1 MPTID
6 RSERIAIVGLGGVF
20 PGGSN
25 LAEFWNNIAHAIDTG
40 RSVPPGRW
48 FLDPRK
54 AVDKDGPKPDRVYS
68 DWGCFIEGFQFDPE
82 GLSLDPT
89 LLSQLDPLFHLG
101 LHAARAAFRDAGEI
115 AGMDRSRVG
124 VILGNIV
131 LPTESTSALCR
142 DVLGRTLFE
151 RLVDAAPLSIERREE
166 LKREPNAGAVD
177 VRWHPFNRLAASLP
191 AVLIAEGLGL
201 GGPAYT
207 LDAACASSLYALK
220 FACEELQAGRSDA
233 MLAGG
238 MSRPDCQYTQMGFAQ
253 LKALSR
259 QGRCAPLSSE
269 ADGLVVGE
277 GAGVF
282 VLKRL
287 TDAVRAGDRIY
298 GVIAGIG
305 LSNDR
310 GANLLAPHSEGQ
322 LRAMRSAYQQAGWR
336 PSDVD
341 LIECHATGTP
351 VGDGVEIDSLHQL
364 WAEEKASPGLCVIGG
379 VKSNVGHL
387 LTGAGAAGLMK
398 VLFAFQHGTLPPT
411 ANFKS
416 PAPGLARPE
425 SPFRV
430 IGRAEPWLRRKVGLS
445 ATDPADTT
453 IIPRR
458 ATINAF
464 GFGGINAH
472 VLIEEFCEPLHS
484 RATQP
489 SSTPIIGVTS
499 SSPAASRLPG
509 LTPTSQASS
518 LDIAIVGIAR
528 ISGAAAA
535 LDGDEDVSITTAQTQ
550 LLQAQSS
557 PTQSS
562 QVRSSQTDWG
572 VEESEW
578 FRREFPSAKPANA
591 QAISSVRLPL
601 GEFRI
606 PPLEMQDMLPQQ
618 QLMLKVAA
626 AALRDADVGSVNS
639 TRQTDSAALGN
650 ATGVFVGIELD
661 PNTTNFHFRW
671 SVEELAS
678 RWVDALNLDLSKTE
692 LAQWTEQLK
701 DSVSPPL
708 SANRVMGNLG
718 GIVASRLAREFNV
731 GGPSFTISADANS
744 GLRACALAAQSLRR
758 GELDRALVG
767 AVDLV
772 CDIRHRVAALRSQ
785 RGQDRGSFVDG
796 ATALVLKRY
805 EDAIR
810 DGDRIHALI
819 SQIESSPDQ
828 PKLATPGDTAINSML
843 SATKDSANAAGLS
856 STLETSSAGAATGLL
871 DLFTAVESLA
881 EHRRTEP
888 VPSYWLHNRAEG
900 PRRIGLSG
908 LGCDGRS
915 MQMELVEVVAAEQR
929 LPQAPDISPRP
940 TSSFSRNPLPAGLF
954 VIDGD
959 SIDELQSGLKRLEER
974 ASGADSVDGFARN
987 WFQASPPRPDRRWA
1001 MTLVIR
1007 DLAEIPALMTSAMD
1021 LLLREE
1027 TGWSADR
1034 RVHFTRTP
1042 SGAAGRLAFV
1052 FPGSGNAFLGMGR
1065 DLLNAFPEIL
1075 RQQERENER
1084 LKDQYRPD
1092 LIWSGDSTAT
1102 LLDQHKAMIFGQV
1115 ALGTAI
1121 CDLLARFGVKPDA
1134 SIGYSLGESAALFG
1148 LRAWTDRDEMLRRM
1162 EASTLFG
1169 SDLVAPFEAA
1179 RRAWNLP
1186 SGSVVRWTSGSIDRS
1201 AAAVRAAIEMA
1212 FPQLEKAQPGT
1223 VQPGKAQTGRS
1234 ASVSRRS
1241 PADGIVPPVY
1251 LLIVNTPTQCV
1262 IGGETAAV
1270 ERLVKFLGGTFVPFA
1285 APSTVHCPILH
1296 QVEAAYRSLHQ
1307 MPTRMPT
1314 VTSPRIGVSHTEKP
1328 IEFYSTAWGHAY
1340 ELTSASAA
1348 EAIVAQ
1354 AVATIDF
1361 PRVIE
1366 QAYSDGVRLFVEIG
1380 PGSSCTRMIDDILGN
1395 RVHRAQPATPVT
1407 ASPIVAFL
1415 ELLAVLIAE
1424 RIPVELGFL
1433 YGEHHAKRD
1442 SESNPVQRRE
1452 IVTLVGG
1459 NPFLIPTPP
1468 SGWQFR
1474 PRMRGKDSHATVTEH
1489 PTTRAQLPHRLPTF
1503 GMNVMTQF
1511 DEMLAARLNAHE
1523 TYLRVSAEAQRIMAE
1538 QVARFAR
1545 LAQGEE
1551 SGLPDAGES
1560 STFLAGDE
1568 PDSVVEAADDVEK
1581 DESLPIPLVA
1591 PRSLN
1596 RTQCMEF
1603 AIGKI
1608 GRVLGTQFA
1617 EIDQYPTR
1625 VRLPD
1630 EPLMLADRILEI
1642 EGEPLSMTNGRV
1654 VTEHD
1659 IYEGAWY
1666 LDCNRIP
1673 TCIAVEAGQA
1683 DLFLSG
1689 WLGIDF
1695 QTKGLASYRLLDA
1708 VVTFHRELPGPGK
1721 TIHYDI
1727 RINNFFRQGQTYLF
1741 RFEFDATVDGQ
1752 PLLTMREGCAG
1763 FFTAAELNSGKGI
1776 IHTTLDRQQRP
1787 GKRTGDWQQLVPMS
1801 VESYSDSQLLAL
1813 RKGDLKTC
1821 FGPLFHGLSLTNP
1834 VTIPGLNLTRQD
1846 GPDEHSKMWLVD
1858 RVIQLDPAG
1867 GKFGLGTILGELDIH
1882 PDDWFLTC
1890 HFCDDQVMPGTL
1902 MYECCMHTLRVFLL
1916 RMGWLGEAGQT
1927 VYEPI
1932 PGVRSRLKCRGQVLA
1947 TTKKVWYEI
1956 TLKEIGYRES
1966 DPTGDALGRAGSGTD
1981 SLRQTATPYC
1991 LADALMYADGKP
2003 IVEITDMSVRMTGLT
2018 REFVE
2023 RLWQGPKVAQTFV
2036 AGDVRDR
2043 NAADGTSSTGQATP
2057 CYDRRPALFDTDRIT
2072 AFAIGKPSEAF
2083 GDRYRVFDSERVIA
2097 RLPGPPFQFLDRIV
2111 SISGCEPWVLNPGG
2125 VVVAQ
2130 YDVPPDAWYFQANR
2144 QRRMPFA
2151 VLLETALQPC
2161 GWLAAYVGSA
2171 LTSETDISF
2180 RNLGGTA
2187 IQHRD
2192 VTAESGTLTTTV
2204 KMTRVSNAGGMIIQ
2218 HYDFDLRCDGEPVY
2232 VGNTY
2237 FGFFSRASLLNQV
2250 GIRDAKPYVP
2260 TPEESSR
2267 ASRFEYRDVAPFAD
2281 SRLQMIDDVQLS
2293 LTDGP
2298 SDLGYVIG
2306 TTTVDPSSWFF
2317 KAHFHQDPVVPGSL
2331 GLESFFQLLK
2341 FYAARRWNRSPEAQ
2355 FVTPVIGQAQ
2365 AQMSG
2370 KHEWV
2375 YRGQVVPR
2383 DKLVTVTA
2391 TIKEVDDEQQHLIAE
2406 GFLSVDG
2413 RVIYQM
2419 KDFSLGVDR

>member
-1 MPTID
+1 MPPTD
-6 RSERIAIVGLGGVF
+6 RSERIAIVGVGGVF

-25 LAEFWNNIAHAIDTG
+25 LDKFWQNIADGVDTG
-40 RSVPPGRW
+40 RSVPPDRW
-48 FLDPRK
+48 FLDPAK
-54 AVDKDGPKPDRVYS
+54 AVDKEGPKPDRVYS
-68 DWGCFIEGFQFDPE
+68 DWGCFVEGFQFDPE
-82 GLSLDPT
+82 GLRLDPA
-89 LLSQLDPLFHLG
+89 LLRQLDPLFHLG
-101 LHAARAAFRDAGEI
+101 LHAARAAFRDAREMGGTE
-115 AGMDRSRVG
+115 RSRVG

-151 RLVDAAPLSIERREE
+151 RIVEAAAVPDGRKNE
-166 LKREPNAGAVD
+166 LKRGAAELVAAGN
-177 VRWHPFNRLAASLP
+177 WHPLNRLAASLP

-220 FACEELQAGRSDA
+220 FACEELLAGRADA

-259 QGRCAPLSSE
+259 GGRCAPLSSA

-287 TDAVRAGDRIY
+287 TDAVSAGDHIY

-322 LRAMRSAYQQAGWR
+322 LRAMRSAYEQAGWR

-364 WAEEKASPGLCVIGG
+364 WADETSSPGQCVIGG

-398 VLFAFQHGTLPPT
+398 VLYAFRHETLPPT
-411 ANFKS
+411 ANFQQ
-416 PAPGLARPE
+416 PAAGLARSG

-430 IGRAEPWLRRKVGLS
+430 LSRAEPWPRRTADVRGTVG
-445 ATDPADTT
+445 ATTGIT
-453 IIPRR
+453 PRR

-472 VLIEEFCEPLHS
+472 VLIEEYCGPHHS
-484 RATQP
+484 NMMTRVPVPA
-489 SSTPIIGVTS
+489 
-499 SSPAASRLPG
+499 SPAQRPNSTADRSLSPA
-509 LTPTSQASS
+509 QD
-518 LDIAIVGIAR
+518 LDIAIVGVASSR
-528 ISGAAAA
+528 G
-535 LDGDEDVSITTAQTQ
+535 
-550 LLQAQSS
+550 LLATGGL
-557 PTQSS
+557 PATQSN
-562 QVRSSQTDWG
+562 RSDSLASDDASERAKSPSDIRDWG
-572 VEESEW
+572 VTHSDWFLNEFAGAAEEST
-578 FRREFPSAKPANA
+578 AAVT
-591 QAISSVRLPL
+591 SVELPM

-626 AALRDADVGSVNS
+626 AALKDADSVADRADRS
-639 TRQTDSAALGN
+639 PSDAIALGN

-671 SVEELAS
+671 SIEELAS
-678 RWVDALNLDLSKTE
+678 HWATALNLELSDEE
-692 LAQWTEQLK
+692 LTQWTTELK

-744 GLRACALAAQSLRR
+744 GLRACAVAAQSLRR
-758 GELDRALVG
+758 GELDRAVVG

-772 CDIRHRVAALRSQ
+772 CDIRHRVAVLRERQ
-785 RGQDRGSFVDG
+785 QNGDGGNPAFVDS
-796 ATALVLKRY
+796 ATAFILKRR
-805 EDAIR
+805 EDAVR
-810 DGDRIHALI
+810 DGDHIHAIL
-819 SQIESSPDQ
+819 SRIETDPGEIGQLFPDGSTHRGHAEPPADGRSPAD
-828 PKLATPGDTAINSML
+828 
-843 SATKDSANAAGLS
+843 GLTVES
-856 STLETSSAGAATGLL
+856 PAGAATGLL
-871 DLFTAVESLA
+871 RLFTAVESLSRHA
-881 EHRRTEP
+881 IPES
-888 VPSYWLHNRAEG
+888 PSGGWMQNRVEQTR
-900 PRRIGLSG
+900 PITLSG
-908 LGCDGRS
+908 LGPDGRS
-915 MQMELVEVVAAEQR
+915 IRLELTTAPGPVRKAALAQR
-929 LPQAPDISPRP
+929 AAARETRAALPV
-940 TSSFSRNPLPAGLF
+940 GLF

-959 SIDELQSGLKRLEER
+959 SVEQLESGVNQLNER
-974 ASGADSVDGFARN
+974 AANASSVATLASD
-987 WFQASPPRPDRRWA
+987 WFRSRPPQPEHRWGLS
-1001 MTLVIR
+1001 LVVR
-1007 DLAEIPALMTSAMD
+1007 SLAEIPDVARIAVNALRDQPAAV
-1021 LLLREE
+1021 L
-1027 TGWSADR
+1027 DR
-1034 RVHFTRTP
+1034 RVRFTRTP
-1042 SGAAGRLAFV
+1042 LGTTGRLSFV

-1065 DLLNAFPEIL
+1065 ELLNAFPEVL
-1075 RQQERENER
+1075 HQQYLENER
-1084 LKDQYRPD
+1084 LRDQYRPD
-1092 LIWSGDSTAT
+1092 LIWFGDSTAAV
-1102 LLDQHKAMIFGQV
+1102 LEQHKAMIFGQV
-1115 ALGTAI
+1115 ALGTAV
-1121 CDLLARFGVKPDA
+1121 CDLLNRLGVTPDA

-1162 EASTLFG
+1162 EQATLFG
-1169 SDLVAPFEAA
+1169 SDLVTPFEAA
-1179 RRAWNLP
+1179 RRAWNVP
-1186 SGSVVRWTSGSIDRS
+1186 AGSPVRWTSGVIDRS
-1201 AAAVRAAIEMA
+1201 AAVVQAAI
-1212 FPQLEKAQPGT
+1212 QNLSHDQGRPGSST
-1223 VQPGKAQTGRS
+1223 AD
-1234 ASVSRRS
+1234 ASGAR
-1241 PADGIVPPVY
+1241 VY
-1251 LLIVNTPTQCV
+1251 LLIVNTPQQCV
-1262 IGGETAAV
+1262 IGGETDGV
-1270 ERLVKFLGGTFVPFA
+1270 ERLVRDLGGTFVPFA
-1285 APSTVHCPILH
+1285 APSTVHCPILR
-1296 QVEAAYRSLHQ
+1296 QVEEAYRALHLMQ
-1307 MPTRMPT
+1307 TT
-1314 VTSPRIGVSHTEKP
+1314 VPLVKRPRIGTAHYEQP
-1328 IEFYSTAWGHAY
+1328 IDFYSTAWGRKY
-1340 ELTSASAA
+1340 ELSRESAA

-1354 AVATIDF
+1354 AVNTIDF
-1361 PRVIE
+1361 PRVVE

-1380 PGSSCTRMIDDILGN
+1380 PGSSCTRMIDEILSD
-1395 RVHRAQPATPVT
+1395 RPHRALSATPST
-1407 ASPIVAFL
+1407 ASPLVAFY

-1424 RIPVELGFL
+1424 RIPVELRFL
-1433 YGEHHAKRD
+1433 YGDARTTEATITSPSPTKRG
-1442 SESNPVQRRE
+1442 
-1452 IVTLVGG
+1452 IVTAVGG
-1459 NPFLIPTPP
+1459 SPFLVPRPAKGWRIP
-1468 SGWQFR
+1468 
-1474 PRMRGKDSHATVTEH
+1474 PRAS
-1489 PTTRAQLPHRLPTF
+1489 TF

-1511 DEMLAARLNAHE
+1511 DDMVAARLRAHE
-1523 TYLRVSAEAQRIMAE
+1523 TYLRVTAEAQRIMAE
-1538 QVARFAR
+1538 Q
-1545 LAQGEE
+1545 LA
-1551 SGLPDAGES
+1551 LFTRIAAGEQVAS
-1560 STFLAGDE
+1560 PDLVAGPTVSDPVE
-1568 PDSVVEAADDVEK
+1568 PVEPVAPNAAPPVE
-1581 DESLPIPLVA
+1581 ELPPTPLVA

-1596 RTQCMEF
+1596 RAQCMEY

-1608 GRVLGTQFA
+1608 GRVLGPQFA
-1617 EIDQYPTR
+1617 PIDEFPTR

-1630 EPLMLADRILEI
+1630 EPLMLADRMLEI
-1642 EGEPLSMTNGRV
+1642 EGEPLSMTSGRV

-1659 IYEGAWY
+1659 IHEGAWY

-1708 VVTFHRELPGPGK
+1708 VVTFHQELPGPGK
-1721 TIHYDI
+1721 TINYNI
-1727 RINNFFRQGQTYLF
+1727 RILHFFRQGQTYLF
-1741 RFEFDATVDGQ
+1741 RFEFDATVDGE

-1776 IHTTLDRQQRP
+1776 IHTALDKQARP
-1787 GKRTGDWQQLVPMS
+1787 GKWTGNWKELVPLAR
-1801 VESYSDSQLLAL
+1801 ESFSDAQLLAL
-1813 RKGDLKTC
+1813 RRGDLAAC
-1821 FGPLFHGLSLTNP
+1821 FGAQFAQLPLTNP
-1834 VTIPGLNLTRQD
+1834 VTIPGLTRS
-1846 GPDEHSKMWLVD
+1846 GSAGADERSKMWLVD
-1858 RVIQLDPAG
+1858 RILQIEPTG
-1867 GKFGLGTILGELDIH
+1867 GKFGMGTILGELDIH

-1902 MYECCMHTLRVFLL
+1902 MYECCMHTLRILLL
-1916 RMGWLGEAGQT
+1916 RMGWLGEADQI

-1956 TLKEIGYRES
+1956 TLKEVGYRDFDAASGAPGVPSES
-1966 DPTGDALGRAGSGTD
+1966 SSP
-1981 SLRQTATPYC
+1981 TATPYC

-2003 IVEITDMSVRMTGLT
+2003 IVEITDMSVRMSGLT
-2018 REFVE
+2018 REFIE
-2023 RLWQGPKVAQTFV
+2023 RLWSS
-2036 AGDVRDR
+2036 
-2043 NAADGTSSTGQATP
+2043 AAARGEKGVVISSQKFTP
-2057 CYDRRPALFDTDRIT
+2057 RYDRRPALFDTDRIT
-2072 AFAIGKPSEAF
+2072 AFAVGKPSEAF
-2083 GDRYRVFDSERVIA
+2083 GDRYQVFDAERVIA

-2111 SISGCEPWVLNPGG
+2111 AISDCEQWVLNPGG

-2130 YDVPPDAWYFQANR
+2130 YDVPPDEWYFQSNR

-2171 LTSETDISF
+2171 LTSDTDISF

-2187 IQHRD
+2187 TQYRD
-2192 VTAESGTLTTTV
+2192 VTPASGTLTTTV

-2218 HYDFDLRCDGEPVY
+2218 HYDFDLRCDDQPVY

-2250 GIRDAKPYVP
+2250 GIREAKPFSP
-2260 TPEESSR
+2260 SPDE
-2267 ASRFEYRDVAPFAD
+2267 ASQAERFAYQDRAPFAD
-2281 SRLQMIDDVQLS
+2281 SQFQMIDNVQIS
-2293 LTDGP
+2293 LQNGP
-2298 SDLGYVIG
+2298 YGQGFAIG
-2306 TTTVDPSSWFF
+2306 TTRVNPESWFF
-2317 KAHFHQDPVVPGSL
+2317 KAHFYQDPVVPGSL

-2341 FYAARRWNRSPEAQ
+2341 FYAARRWNAGPDAQ
-2355 FVTPVIGQAQ
+2355 FLTPVLHDPASGT
-2365 AQMSG
+2365 SG

-2383 DKLVTVTA
+2383 DQLVTVTA
-2391 TIKEVDDEQQHLIAE
+2391 VIKSVDDQRKTLIAE

-2419 KDFSLGVDR
+2419 KEFSLGLE

>member
-6 RSERIAIVGLGGVF
+6 RSERIAIVGIGGVF

-25 LAEFWNNIAHAIDTG
+25 LAGFWHMIVNGVDAG
-40 RSVPPGRW
+40 RPVPPGRW
-48 FLDPRK
+48 FLDPSR
-54 AVDKDGPKPDRVYS
+54 ALDKSGPQPDRVYS
-68 DWGCFIEGFQFDPE
+68 DWGCFVEGFQFDPV
-82 GLSLDPT
+82 GLNLDPT

-101 LHAARAAFRDAGEI
+101 LHAARAAFRDAGEL
-115 AGMDRSRVG
+115 AGTERSRVG

-151 RLVDAAPLSIERREE
+151 RLIEAAPLKIGHRNE
-166 LKREPNAGAVD
+166 LQWQQDSLDSGN
-177 VRWHPFNRLAASLP
+177 WHPLNRLAASLP
-191 AVLIAEGLGL
+191 AALIAEGLGL
-201 GGPAYT
+201 GAPAYT

-220 FACEELQAGRSDA
+220 FACEELLSGRTDA

-259 QGRCAPLSSE
+259 RGRCAPLSSE

-277 GAGVF
+277 GAGIF

-287 TDAVRAGDRIY
+287 SDALIARDHIY

-322 LRAMRSAYQQAGWR
+322 LRAMRSAYRQAGWR

-364 WAEEKASPGLCVIGG
+364 WAEENGQPGQCVIGG

-398 VLFAFQHGTLPPT
+398 VLLALKQETLPPT
-411 ANFKS
+411 ANFNS
-416 PAPGLARPE
+416 PAAGLARPE

-430 IGRAEPWLRRKVGLS
+430 INRAEPWQRRTTVRGRS
-445 ATDPADTT
+445 HSNEATL
-453 IIPRR
+453 IPRR

-472 VLIEEFCEPLHS
+472 VLIEEYCDPRHS
-484 RATQP
+484 SQDNPIDVARA
-489 SSTPIIGVTS
+489 
-499 SSPAASRLPG
+499 PG
-509 LTPTSQASS
+509 ASS
-518 LDIAIVGIAR
+518 FPLPASIPGASIVPHADNLEIAIVGIATCR
-528 ISGAAAA
+528 GDSAPISDSSTRFVARVNQSSRTRNDNHLAKSRHAVSVLE
-535 LDGDEDVSITTAQTQ
+535 LDG
-550 LLQAQSS
+550 
-557 PTQSS
+557 PTGAIPAEPEVNS
-562 QVRSSQTDWG
+562 VKTDWG
-572 VEESEW
+572 VTEAEW
-578 FRREFPSAKPANA
+578 FRREFTSPPQANVA
-591 QAISSVRLPL
+591 AISEIQLPL

-618 QLMLKVAA
+618 QLMLKVAS
-626 AALRDADVGSVNS
+626 AALKDFTNGSAGIS
-639 TRQTDSAALGN
+639 KQSSDPSLGN

-671 SVEELAS
+671 SVEELVP
-678 RWVDALNLDLSKTE
+678 RWAERLGLELTE
-692 LAQWTEQLK
+692 DELTKWTEQLK
-701 DSVSPPL
+701 NAVSPPL

-772 CDIRHRVAALRSQ
+772 CDVRNRVAVLRT
-785 RGQDRGSFVDG
+785 DRNQPDTSLVDS

-810 DGDRIHALI
+810 DGDRIHAVIRRIDTSADASALPLTGLDAD
-819 SQIESSPDQ
+819 SDSWQPPSSALPSTG
-828 PKLATPGDTAINSML
+828 A
-843 SATKDSANAAGLS
+843 AAGLMKLS
-856 STLETSSAGAATGLL
+856 S
-871 DLFTAVESLA
+871 AVESLT
-881 EHRRTEP
+881 RKTLFEP
-888 VPSYWLHNRAEG
+888 VQSYWLHNDTDG
-900 PRRIGLSG
+900 PRRIQLSG
-908 LGCDGRS
+908 MGYDGRS
-915 MQMELVEVVAAEQR
+915 LRMEITEADAAGDR
-929 LPQAPDISPRP
+929 RPRRTDLSPAADG
-940 TSSFSRNPLPAGLF
+940 SVNAVPLPASLF
-954 VIDGD
+954 VVDGD
-959 SIDELQSGLKRLEER
+959 SIVDLRAGLALLAER
-974 ASGADSVDGFARN
+974 ASNAPSVESLARDWFKIRPPQTEHRLGMCLVIRAISEFPAVLQRATDALQHQRSDS
-987 WFQASPPRPDRRWA
+987 PPDRR
-1001 MTLVIR
+1001 VYF
-1007 DLAEIPALMTSAMD
+1007 TSAP
-1021 LLLREE
+1021 L
-1027 TGWSADR
+1027 GIS
-1034 RVHFTRTP
+1034 
-1042 SGAAGRLAFV
+1042 GRLAFV

-1065 DLLNAFPEIL
+1065 ELLTAFPDVL
-1075 RQQERENER
+1075 NQQQHESER

-1092 LIWSGDSTAT
+1092 LIWFGESTAS
-1102 LLDQHKAMIFGQV
+1102 LLEDHKAMIFGQV
-1115 ALGTAI
+1115 ALGTAV

-1134 SIGYSLGESAALFG
+1134 SLGYSLGESAALFG
-1148 LRAWTDRDEMLRRM
+1148 LRAWTDRDEMLSRM
-1162 EASTLFG
+1162 ERATLFG
-1169 SDLVAPFEAA
+1169 SDLVAPFDAA
-1179 RRAWNLP
+1179 RRDWNLP
-1186 SGSVVRWTSGSIDRS
+1186 PGTTVHWTSGVIDRS
-1201 AAAVRAAIEMA
+1201 ADEIRAAI
-1212 FPQLEKAQPGT
+1212 KT
-1223 VQPGKAQTGRS
+1223 VFGQAHSTSVRRTS
-1234 ASVSRRS
+1234 AGDDD
-1241 PADGIVPPVY
+1241 PHVY
-1251 LLIVNTPTQCV
+1251 LLIINTPNQCV
-1262 IGGETAAV
+1262 IGGESAAV
-1270 ERLVKFLGGTFVPFA
+1270 EHLVRFLGGTFVPFA
-1285 APSTVHCPILH
+1285 APSTVHCRILH
-1296 QVEAAYRSLHQ
+1296 QVEAAYRELHL
-1307 MPTRMPT
+1307 MRTLAPT
-1314 VTSPRIGVSHTEKP
+1314 VTRSGRGGVNGERP
-1328 IEFYSTAWGHAY
+1328 IEFYSTAWGRAY
-1340 ELTSASAA
+1340 ELTSESAA

-1354 AVATIDF
+1354 AVGTIDF
-1361 PRVIE
+1361 PKVIE
-1366 QAYSDGVRLFVEIG
+1366 QAYADGIRVFVEIG
-1380 PGSSCTRMIDDILGN
+1380 PGSSCTRMIPDILGSREH
-1395 RVHRAQPATPVT
+1395 RVQPATPST
-1407 ASPIVAFL
+1407 AAPTVAFL

-1424 RIPVELGFL
+1424 RIPVDLSFL
-1433 YGEHHAKRD
+1433 YQKHDETVLA
-1442 SESNPVQRRE
+1442 ESTAIQTRG
-1452 IVTLVGG
+1452 IVTRVGG
-1459 NPFLIPTPP
+1459 ERFQIPHPPNGWKFRTQEEQADFATTVQDPQNEGPFLTQQTAL
-1468 SGWQFR
+1468 G
-1474 PRMRGKDSHATVTEH
+1474 T
-1489 PTTRAQLPHRLPTF
+1489 
-1503 GMNVMTQF
+1503 NVMTQF
-1511 DEMLAARLNAHE
+1511 DEMVAARLRAHE

-1538 QVARFAR
+1538 QVALFVRI
-1545 LAQGEE
+1545 
-1551 SGLPDAGES
+1551 AGEGQGHRANS
-1560 STFLAGDE
+1560 DASDE
-1568 PDSVVEAADDVEK
+1568 FITAPRVDSVNGAVAVEEP
-1581 DESLPIPLVA
+1581 LPVPLRA

-1596 RTQCMEF
+1596 RQQCMEY

-1608 GRVLGTQFA
+1608 GKVLGPQFA
-1617 EIDQYPTR
+1617 DIDQYPTR

-1630 EPLMLADRILEI
+1630 EPLMLVDRIVEI
-1642 EGEPLSMTNGRV
+1642 DGEPLSMTSGRV

-1659 IYEGAWY
+1659 IHKGAWY
-1666 LDCNRIP
+1666 LDCGRIP

-1695 QTKGLASYRLLDA
+1695 ETKGLANYRLLDA
-1708 VVTFHRELPGPGK
+1708 VVTFHQHLPGPGK

-1727 RINNFFRQGQTYLF
+1727 RINHFFRQGQTYLF
-1741 RFEFDATVDGQ
+1741 RFEFDATVDGE

-1763 FFTAAELNSGKGI
+1763 FFTAAELNGGKGI
-1776 IHTTLDRQQRP
+1776 IHTALDRQPRP
-1787 GKRTGDWQQLVPMS
+1787 GKQTGGWRELVPMS
-1801 VESYSDSQLLAL
+1801 TELYTDSQLLAL
-1813 RKGDLKTC
+1813 RRGDFAAG
-1821 FGPLFHGLSLTNP
+1821 FGPLFAGLPLQNPISL
-1834 VTIPGLNLTRQD
+1834 PGLAPATHS
-1846 GPDEHSKMWLVD
+1846 PDDRSKMWLVD
-1858 RVIQLDPAG
+1858 RVLKLDPTG
-1867 GKFGLGTILGELDIH
+1867 GKFGLGTILGELDIR

-1902 MYECCMHTLRVFLL
+1902 MYECCMHTLRIFLL
-1916 RMGWLGEAGQT
+1916 RMGWLGEAERT
-1927 VYEPI
+1927 VYEPV

-1956 TLKEIGYRES
+1956 TLKEIGYREFAAPKS
-1966 DPTGDALGRAGSGTD
+1966 ADAAGSPTD
-1981 SLRQTATPYC
+1981 SDVPSATPYC

-2018 REFVE
+2018 RESIE
-2023 RLWQGPKVAQTFV
+2023 RLWSRSRVLSAQSIAGNSVARPNVAHETSDRPKPAP
-2036 AGDVRDR
+2036 R
-2043 NAADGTSSTGQATP
+2043 
-2057 CYDRRPALFDTDRIT
+2057 YDRRPPLFDTDRIT

-2111 SISGCEPWVLNPGG
+2111 AISGCEPWVLNPGG
-2125 VVVAQ
+2125 EVVAQ
-2130 YDVPPDAWYFQANR
+2130 YDVPPDAWYFQSNR

-2187 IQHRD
+2187 VQHRD

-2218 HYDFDLRCDGEPVY
+2218 HYDFDLRCDNQPVY

-2250 GIRDAKPYVP
+2250 GIREARPFVP
-2260 TPEESSR
+2260 SPEESDR
-2267 ASRFEYRDVAPFAD
+2267 AQRFEYLDRAPFAD
-2281 SRLQMIDDVQLS
+2281 SHFQMIDDVQLS
-2293 LTDGP
+2293 LTAGP
-2298 SDLGYVIG
+2298 YGNGFVIG
-2306 TTTVDPSSWFF
+2306 TTTVDPTSWFF

-2341 FYAARRWNRSPEAQ
+2341 FYAAQRWNAGPGTQ
-2355 FVTPVIGQAQ
+2355 FITPILSQPGAPS
-2365 AQMSG
+2365 SG

-2375 YRGQVVPR
+2375 YRGQVIPR
-2383 DKLVTVTA
+2383 DNLVTVTA
-2391 TIKEVDDEQQHLIAE
+2391 VIKSIDDSRKNLIAE

-2419 KDFSLGVDR
+2419 KDFSLGIQL